1 MGMGSHVCGRGE
13 TDSNA
18 EEEEGGKGGKGERGV
33 GLVPASL

>member
-1 MGMGSHVCGRGE
+1 MGMVGHVWWRGE
-13 TDSNA
+13 TDSAA